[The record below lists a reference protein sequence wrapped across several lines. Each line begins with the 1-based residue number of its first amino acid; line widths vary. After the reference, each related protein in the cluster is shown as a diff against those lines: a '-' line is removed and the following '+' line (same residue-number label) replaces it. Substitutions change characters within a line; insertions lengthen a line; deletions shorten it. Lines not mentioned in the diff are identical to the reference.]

1 MTTTRPIRAGDELK
15 SYTCT
20 FTSAQIKSYSTWP
33 EGKRNMINQHT
44 DEAIAKS
51 LGRPGVIVQGLQISA
66 LVHELLT
73 QAFGTAW
80 MRGGS
85 LKVRFLK
92 MVVAGDTLTAKG
104 RVAAV
109 EPLPDADRVSVE
121 VACTNQRSETP
132 LVGTATVLVPR
143 R

>member
-1 MTTTRPIRAGDELK
+1 MTTTQRLRVGDELQP
-15 SYTCT
+15 YLRTLT
-20 FTSAQIKSYSTWP
+20 AAQMKSYSTWP
-33 EGKRNMINQHT
+33 EGQRNMQNQHT

-51 LGRPGVIVQGLQISA
+51 LGRPGVIAQGLQISA

-73 QAFGTAW
+73 QAFGAAW

-85 LKVRFLK
+85 LKVRYLK

-104 RVAAV
+104 RVTAV
-109 EPLPDADRVSVE
+109 EPLPDADRVTVE
-121 VACTNQRSETP
+121 VACTNQRSEAP

>member
-1 MTTTRPIRAGDELK
+1 MTMTQRLRVGDELK
-15 SYTCT
+15 PHTCT

-33 EGKRNMINQHT
+33 EGKRNMLNQHT

-51 LGRPGVIVQGLQISA
+51 LGRPGVIAQGLQISA

-80 MRGGS
+80 MRDGS
-85 LKVRFLK
+85 LKVRYLK
-92 MVVAGDTLTAKG
+92 MVVAGDTVTAKG
-104 RVAAV
+104 RVTAV
-109 EPLPDADRVSVE
+109 EPLLDADRVTVE
-121 VACTNQRSETP
+121 VACTNQHGETP
-132 LVGTATVLVPR
+132 LVGTATVRVPR